1 MIYKIEM
8 VFEKIRNIIS
18 QQLDIDKETI
28 KMNTSFEE
36 IGVDSLELF
45 QIIID
50 IEDEFGVQIDDEQLV
65 KTVGDAVN
73 FVVKYNK

>member
-1 MIYKIEM
+1 M

-50 IEDEFGVQIDDEQLV
+50 IEDEFGVQIDDEELV

>member
-50 IEDEFGVQIDDEQLV
+50 IEDEFGVQIDDEELV

>member
-1 MIYKIEM
+1 M